1 MIKKILCAIMSAIMV
16 VGSLTGC
23 GSSSG
28 DTSKETSKETS
39 VEDRTNELEQ
49 TVLTQITPGKSKVD
63 DVKAFLKSQGVTFS
77 ANSSYISGT
86 TFGLF
91 LEHECNYEEFEFDKE
106 EKITSYGVEIGFED
120 AKDYSHSYQEISDYV
135 EKLSLGVTGEVNDD
149 EDVEGVT
156 EWGTEEGEKLSTYYL
171 VDDSDDYMT
180 IIEFSA
186 FSNFY
191 KDWDGYNTLIAIE
204 YTYIPKKNIKP
215 SDSDGIYNWVWK
227 DKNGK
232 EYTPKVI
239 KNIQKNKGNDLE
251 DSTES
256 IYREDSTEA
265 SQQENSDMSAWKQ
278 AYIDYINGLDGKVT
292 GYKFVDVNS
301 DGQPELCIE
310 YTGGIDAELLNY
322 TKSGDVQSISAMH
335 ADSEFAYG
343 DGKIV
348 DGIMRTGVAS
358 DRVYSYN
365 SSTGEFDVIFN
376 GQYNGYDTD
385 TPNNYC
391 LGTQNMEQM
400 EQVTKEEYESKLK
413 EARGNTEYTWL
424 WGDFLTDDVI
434 AAIQKTEA
442 SQQENSNLTAEKQAY
457 DVEEEVNK
465 IRDIYYWVQGDS
477 SNLTKQDGGSVTRW
491 IDSNGKIRKIVAP
504 AGTYDDTNGA
514 DAAKYNA
521 EFYYNENEELV
532 FVFLYSGKEEHR
544 LYVVQG
550 KCVRYID
557 QDRSVNDYPE
567 LKEADSVCGLGYFIG
582 LGMMEIHY
590 AYV

>member
-1 MIKKILCAIMSAIMV
+1 MRKKILCVIMSAVMV
-16 VGSLTGC
+16 VGALTGC

-28 DTSKETSKETS
+28 DTSKEISKETS
-39 VEDRTNELEQ
+39 VEDRPNELEQ

-77 ANSSYISGT
+77 ANSSDISGT

-91 LEHECNYEEFEFDKE
+91 LEHECNYDNFYYDKK
-106 EKITSYGVEIGFED
+106 EKITDYGIEIGFED
-120 AKDYSHSYQEISDYV
+120 ATDYSHSYQEISDYV

-149 EDVEGVT
+149 EDVEGGT
-156 EWGTEEGEKLSTYYL
+156 EWETEEGEKISTYYL

-191 KDWDGYNTLIAIE
+191 EDWDGYNTLIAIG

-239 KNIQKNKGNDLE
+239 KNIQKNKGNDLKN
-251 DSTES
+251 STES
-256 IYREDSTEA
+256 IYREDSTE
-265 SQQENSDMSAWKQ
+265 STYRE
-278 AYIDYINGLDGKVT
+278 
-292 GYKFVDVNS
+292 
-301 DGQPELCIE
+301 
-310 YTGGIDAELLNY
+310 
-322 TKSGDVQSISAMH
+322 
-335 ADSEFAYG
+335 DS
-343 DGKIV
+343 
-348 DGIMRTGVAS
+348 
-358 DRVYSYN
+358 
-365 SSTGEFDVIFN
+365 
-376 GQYNGYDTD
+376 
-385 TPNNYC
+385 
-391 LGTQNMEQM
+391 
-400 EQVTKEEYESKLK
+400 
-413 EARGNTEYTWL
+413 TE
-424 WGDFLTDDVI
+424 V
-434 AAIQKTEA
+434 
-442 SQQENSNLTAEKQAY
+442 SQQENSNSTAGKQAY

-514 DAAKYNA
+514 GAAKYNA
-521 EFYYNENEELV
+521 EFYYNENEALV

-544 LYVVQG
+544 LYVMQG

-557 QDRSVNDYPE
+557 QDRSINDYPE
-567 LKEADSVCGLGYFIG
+567 LKEADRVCGLGYFIG
-582 LGMMEIHY
+582 LGMLEIHY